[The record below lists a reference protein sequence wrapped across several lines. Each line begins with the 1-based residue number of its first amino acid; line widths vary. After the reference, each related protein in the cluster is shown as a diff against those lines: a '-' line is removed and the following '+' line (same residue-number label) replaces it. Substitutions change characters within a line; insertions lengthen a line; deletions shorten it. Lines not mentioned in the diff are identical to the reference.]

1 MGLLAELIK
10 IMKGSQGRE
19 DSFKSYSQELLS
31 SILRILTVD
40 LSEGVQKKKKIRIQR
55 LGSGKEVTQ

>member
-10 IMKGSQGRE
+10 ILKDSQGRE
-19 DSFKSYSQELLS
+19 DSLNSYSQELLS

-40 LSEGVQKKKKIRIQR
+40 LLTGLKEEEEDSYPEIR
-55 LGSGKEVTQ
+55 